1 MDKIFNFASQPYD
14 GQTDPSE
21 FLKSFQI
28 QAAMFNWDATKQAA
42 IISCFLKG
50 KAEEVYKALDN
61 TKKASMDEI
70 KAALLDQCK
79 LSTSVLL
86 DAFHSRRKK
95 SDETY
100 SKYGRVLL
108 DLLTKAMPSLKDEEK
123 TSFLRSQL
131 VKFLPD
137 QLRLMVS
144 FNSDKKWKKC

>member
-1 MDKIFNFASQPYD
+1 
-14 GQTDPSE
+14 
-21 FLKSFQI
+21 
-28 QAAMFNWDATKQAA
+28 
-42 IISCFLKG
+42 
-50 KAEEVYKALDN
+50 
-61 TKKASMDEI
+61 MDEI